1 MLKTAALF
9 AHPLRSLALTLSLSL
24 SFTADALA
32 ECAQW
37 LDHKVAKLH
46 SQETLNLCALTE
58 NKTVLFV
65 NTASKCGFTPQFK
78 ELQAL
83 YERYQDQNF
92 TIIGF
97 PSNSFRQAARDEG
110 EAAEVCYVN
119 FGVKFPMTSTTS
131 VRGTNA
137 HPVFQHLAAESEAP
151 QWNFNKYLVS
161 SSGEVIEH
169 FGSSVS
175 PTSRQLTQAIES
187 AL

>member
-1 MLKTAALF
+1 
-9 AHPLRSLALTLSLSL
+9 
-24 SFTADALA
+24 
-32 ECAQW
+32 
-37 LDHKVAKLH
+37 
-46 SQETLNLCALTE
+46 
-58 NKTVLFV
+58 
-65 NTASKCGFTPQFK
+65 
-78 ELQAL
+78 
-83 YERYQDQNF
+83 
-92 TIIGF
+92 
-97 PSNSFRQAARDEG
+97 
-110 EAAEVCYVN
+110 
-119 FGVKFPMTSTTS
+119 MTSTTS